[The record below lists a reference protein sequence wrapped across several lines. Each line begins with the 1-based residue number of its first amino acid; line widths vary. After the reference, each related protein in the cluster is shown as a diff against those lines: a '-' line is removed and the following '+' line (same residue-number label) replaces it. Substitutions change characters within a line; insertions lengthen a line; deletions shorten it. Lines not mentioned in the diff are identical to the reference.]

1 MFYII
6 KTLQKAKQTFS
17 FSDFSGDSTSL
28 SEFPPVEER
37 SGPEGAEEDAP
48 DSSQR
53 HKDDVTTEDDD
64 DSVAHDRDE
73 VEEDDEEDEDDE
85 ECKILP
91 SSSFN
96 KYR

>member
-1 MFYII
+1 MTKDNQIF
-6 KTLQKAKQTFS
+6 FS
-17 FSDFSGDSTSL
+17 SDFSGDSTSL

-64 DSVAHDRDE
+64 DDSVAHDRDE
-73 VEEDDEEDEDDE
+73 VEEDDDDEDDE
-85 ECKILP
+85 ECKILL
-91 SSSFN
+91 SSYTN